1 MPVGKPWGF
10 QVSGRMTVN
19 KPEVIAKSVETAD
32 LLIEIGCE
40 ELPPKSLSKLGQALF
55 NGFVNQL
62 QKAQLSFDAANSH
75 AYYTPRRL
83 AILIS
88 NVAGSQPDQ
97 VTERKGP
104 AVVAAFDADNQ
115 PTKAALGFARSVG
128 KQVEELDTLKTD
140 AGEWLYCRVEK
151 PGQAL
156 NVLLF
161 PMLETALAA
170 LPIAKP
176 MRWAS
181 NDFSFI
187 RPVHWVVVMHGSSV
201 LKGSLFGLETGN
213 TTRGHR
219 IHSPGPH
226 EITSANDYEKV
237 LESAYVL
244 VDQDKRKALITDQ
257 VSALGIAAG
266 GKAVIDSNLLS
277 EVTNLVEWPRSI
289 CGSFDEEFLTVPA
302 EALVASMQDHQ
313 KFFPVVNCDSDVLM
327 NRFITVANL
336 ESQDFDA
343 VREGF
348 ERVIRPRLADARF
361 FWDQDNKT
369 PFEDWLK
376 QLDNIV
382 FQNTLGS
389 VGDKSNRIGTISKMI
404 ADDTGVDSV
413 AAQRAASLCKCDLV
427 SHMVGEFP
435 ELQGVMGR
443 YYALQAGESKEVAQA
458 IGEHYLPAFSGDS
471 LPSQAV
477 GKVVALADRLD
488 TLTGI
493 FATGQ
498 KPTGNKDPFA
508 LRRAALG
515 VVRILLD
522 GELDIELDR
531 VLAIAA
537 LAVQEQLAVSPAVL
551 LELRQF
557 MLERLKNY
565 LREQGYETSLVNAT
579 LDAPLSTL
587 PDLVTRLDALNG
599 FMQLDVASSLAA
611 ANKRIGNILR
621 KSDLDGSTEIQDE
634 LLLIDE
640 ERVLFEEVRR
650 YSIELDLLYEGA
662 DYTAALTLLAG
673 LSDSIEAFFD
683 KVMVMD
689 KDPEVRRNRLSL
701 LAELKGLFDR
711 VANLALIG

>member
-1 MPVGKPWGF
+1 M
-10 QVSGRMTVN
+10 N
-19 KPEVIAKSVETAD
+19 KPETKVRTVDPAD

-40 ELPPKSLSKLGQALF
+40 ELPPKSLSKLGLALF
-55 NGFVNQL
+55 KEFLSQL
-62 QKAQLSFDAANSH
+62 GKAQLTFDAEKSRM
-75 AYYTPRRL
+75 YYTPRRL
-83 AILIS
+83 ALLIS
-88 NVAGSQPDQ
+88 DVAGSQADQ
-97 VTERKGP
+97 VIERKGP
-104 AVVAAFDADNQ
+104 ALIAAFDDENQ
-115 PTKAALGFARSVG
+115 PTKAASGFARSVG
-128 KQVEELDTLKTD
+128 KRVDELETLKTE
-140 AGEWLYCRVEK
+140 AGEWLYCRIEK

-156 NVLLF
+156 EDLLY

-170 LPIAKP
+170 LPVAKP

-187 RPVHWVVVMHGSSV
+187 RPVHWVVVMHGSAV
-201 LKGSLFGLETGN
+201 LNGSLFGLEAGN

-226 EITSANDYEKV
+226 EISTASDYEKI
-237 LESAYVL
+237 LEAAYVL
-244 VDQDKRKALITDQ
+244 VDQEKRQSLISSQ
-257 VSALGIAAG
+257 VVALGDSVG
-266 GKAVIDSNLLS
+266 GKTVIDDKLLS

-289 CGSFDEEFLTVPA
+289 CGSFDEEFLSVPA

-313 KFFPVVNCDSDVLM
+313 KFFPVVNCDNGELM
-327 NRFITVANL
+327 NRFIAVANL
-336 ESQDFDA
+336 ESLDFDA

-369 PFEDWLK
+369 PFDDWLQ

-382 FQNTLGS
+382 FQNTLGT
-389 VGDKSNRIGTISKMI
+389 VFDKSKRIGVISKKI
-404 ADDTGVDSV
+404 AEETGVDSV
-413 AAQRAASLCKCDLV
+413 AAQRAANLCKCDLV
-427 SHMVGEFP
+427 SQMVGEFP
-435 ELQGVMGR
+435 ELQGVMGS
-443 YYALQAGESKEVAQA
+443 YYALQSGESKEVALA
-458 IGEHYLPAFSGDS
+458 IGEHYLPAFSGDH
-471 LPSQAV
+471 LASQDV

-515 VVRILLD
+515 IIRILLN

-537 LAVQEQLAVSPAVL
+537 LAVQEQLPVSPETL
-551 LELRQF
+551 LEIRQF
-557 MLERLKNY
+557 ILERLKPY

-587 PDLVTRLDALNG
+587 TDLATRLDALSK
-599 FMQLDVASSLAA
+599 FMQLEVASSLAA

-621 KSDLDGSTEIQDE
+621 KSEFSETSDIEGE

-640 ERVLFEEVRR
+640 ERSLFEDVRR
-650 YSIELDLLYEGA
+650 CSIELDRLYAKA
-662 DYTAALTLLAG
+662 DYAAALTLLAG
-673 LSDSIEAFFD
+673 LSDNIEAFFD

-689 KDPEVRRNRLSL
+689 EDPAVRRNRLNL
-701 LAELKGLFDR
+701 LAQLKGLFDR
-711 VANLALIG
+711 VANLALLG